1 MNPFNILNQSRGF
14 IPFFV
19 LGDPTPEASLNFIK
33 AAIDA
38 GSNALELGL
47 PFSDPIADG
56 PIIQKASKRA
66 LSHGAHFQD
75 SLLLLE
81 KIKTYANTP
90 ITILSYCNPL
100 YRRGF
105 KQAFSELKMAGVDAV
120 LIADVPLEETDEIS
134 SHIEKAGLKQSFLIA
149 PNTPDDRA
157 KLIHARTTGFT
168 YLLNRAGTTGMTEGI
183 PAKTLAHLALLK
195 QPNNTT
201 PIGVGFG
208 IHTPDQAKQLWDAG
222 ADAIIVGSK
231 LCHLIETLPDEAI
244 CQQAIYDYIK
254 QMKN

>member
-19 LGDPTPEASLNFIK
+19 LGDPTPQGSFNFIK

-56 PIIQKASKRA
+56 PIIQKASERA

-81 KIKTYANTP
+81 KIKDYSKMP
-90 ITILSYCNPL
+90 ITILTYCNPL
-100 YRRGF
+100 YRRGY
-105 KQAFSELKMAGVDAV
+105 KEAFSNLKTAGADAV

-134 SHIEKAGLKQSFLIA
+134 PHIEKAGLKQSFL
-149 PNTPDDRA
+149 
-157 KLIHARTTGFT
+157 
-168 YLLNRAGTTGMTEGI
+168 
-183 PAKTLAHLALLK
+183 
-195 QPNNTT
+195 
-201 PIGVGFG
+201 
-208 IHTPDQAKQLWDAG
+208 
-222 ADAIIVGSK
+222 
-231 LCHLIETLPDEAI
+231 
-244 CQQAIYDYIK
+244 
-254 QMKN
+254 